1 MATGT
6 QTWYFTYGGSDGD
19 RYGLD
24 VDYHQFNG
32 STVTFPST
40 ATNITNITINF
51 SDCLSGNFPGTSS
64 FAGTYNVYFTVLSGS
79 SYVNLGSGTVTVYGY
94 NYRSTSSTTLSYIDS
109 VSTLLAN
116 GISGLRMTDDGVY
129 IRGYTPSG
137 TMSMVITY
145 EYTENPTITAQPSIT
160 SMSPTSGQST
170 TIQWSAATVTNQ
182 GSSSIYYQ
190 YFVGPSSTYSD
201 SYHIGT
207 TSALTATIT
216 EANILAKCG
225 STFEGTCY
233 VFVRA
238 YWDNGSTQGGWTT
251 PTGKAFT
258 YAPHRTVKYYND
270 GSWVECIPYYYTESG
285 WVECIPYYYTESRWV
300 ECSH

>member
-6 QTWYFTYGGSDGD
+6 LTWYFSYGGDDGD
-19 RYGLD
+19 RCGLD
-24 VDYHQFNG
+24 VDYFQFNG

-40 ATNITNITINF
+40 ATNITDISISF
-51 SDCLSGNFPGTSS
+51 SNCLSGNFPGSSS
-64 FAGTYNVYFTVLSGS
+64 FSVAYNAYFTVLSGG
-79 SYVNLGSGTVTVYGY
+79 SYVNLGSSTITVKGY
-94 NYRSTSSTTLSYIDS
+94 NYRTTSYTTLEYIDS
-109 VSTLLAN
+109 VNTMLSY
-116 GISGLRMTDDGVY
+116 GISGLRMTDDEGFF
-129 IRGYTPSG
+129 RGYDPSG

-145 EYTENPTITAQPSIT
+145 EYVEYPTITAQPSIT

-170 TIQWSAATVTNQ
+170 TIKWSAASVSNQ
-182 GSSSIYYQ
+182 GSATIYYQ

-207 TSALTATIT
+207 TTGLTATIT

-225 STFEGTCY
+225 SSFSGTCY

-238 YWDNGSTQGGWTT
+238 YWDNGSTTGGWST
-251 PTGKAFT
+251 PTGKAFSYT
-258 YAPHRTVKYYND
+258 PHRTVKYFN
-270 GSWVECIPYYYTESG
+270 GSSWVECIPYYFNGSS
-285 WVECIPYYYTESRWV
+285 WIECIPYYFNGSSWV